1 MEKIK
6 KKQSSRVRV
15 LPKKNAPALPAES
28 VRADDVERVLEHI
41 SSPFRW
47 ELLEVPVVQPKIAA
61 PKKPVNTKSRS
72 K

>member
-6 KKQSSRVRV
+6 KKQSSRVPV
-15 LPKKNAPALPAES
+15 LPKKNAPAQPADS

-47 ELLEVPVVQPKIAA
+47 ELLEVPLVQPKNVR
-61 PKKPVNTKSRS
+61 PKKTVNTKSRS